1 MKNKY
6 HLLGKQPL
14 HKINRH
20 ILLQGMNTRKLSDI
34 NNVDRAFSWENE
46 DPMEQQ
52 INHAQLLTVCCFT
65 ICCILLNM
73 TSTSLLQ
80 A

>member
-6 HLLGKQPL
+6 HLSGKQAL
-14 HKINRH
+14 QKIKRH

-52 INHAQLLTVCCFT
+52 INHTQLLTVVSQSVVFYQ
-65 ICCILLNM
+65 I
-73 TSTSLLQ
+73 
-80 A
+80 

>member
-46 DPMEQQ
+46 DPM
-52 INHAQLLTVCCFT
+52 
-65 ICCILLNM
+65 
-73 TSTSLLQ
+73 
-80 A
+80 